1 MKKLLLSAAFICV
14 ATISANA
21 QQISSDNF
29 DSYTVGNV
37 ASDLTGAT
45 AGASGWKI
53 YTAQNGNASNFQ
65 FVAEPSKGNVLSI
78 VSPNAPT
85 VQGNDN
91 AGYVF
96 KDFPANAWTGR
107 TSGNNILRVEYEFYT
122 GGATSSK
129 SAQGCF
135 AYSANSQGQLLTL
148 GGFQYQPE
156 TRMLLGAG
164 RTATGALGVAKLG
177 TSNTDLILPANTW
190 VKVYYQLNYT
200 NNTINFQ
207 VPSLG
212 VNLTASLTLTN
223 LPPVEVD
230 FVASGLTGNTSSST
244 VKYDNY
250 VVSAVNTITLG
261 VNDIV
266 STKFNVYPNPAT
278 DVVTITNTESIG
290 IDKITVTDINGRIV
304 KTNNYNQQAEIQL
317 NVSDLNAGVY
327 ILNVS
332 TKEGTA
338 TKKFIKK

>member
-1 MKKLLLSAAFICV
+1 MKKLLLSAAFLCV
-14 ATISANA
+14 TTISANA
-21 QQISSDNF
+21 QQLLSDNF

-65 FVAEPSKGNVLSI
+65 FVTEANKGNVLSI
-78 VSPNAPT
+78 ASPAVATTAT
-85 VQGNDN
+85 VDN

-96 KDFPANAWTGR
+96 KDFAANAWANR

-122 GGATSSK
+122 GPVSTSK
-129 SAQGCF
+129 STHSNF
-135 AYSANSQGQLLTL
+135 TFSISGQNLVVL
-148 GGFQYQPE
+148 GGYQYNVE
-156 TRMLLGAG
+156 TRTLVGVTKTATNISAVNLGANN
-164 RTATGALGVAKLG
+164 TALV
-177 TSNTDLILPANTW
+177 LPANTW
-190 VKVYYQLNYT
+190 ITVYYQIDYT
-200 NNTINFQ
+200 TNKINFQ
-207 VPSLG
+207 IPSQAVAG
-212 VNLTASLTLTN
+212 EAPIVLTSTA
-223 LPPVEVD
+223 PAEVD
-230 FVASGLTGNTSSST
+230 FVTTGVTGNTSSST
-244 VKYDNY
+244 IKYDNY
-250 VVSAVNTITLG
+250 KVSAVNTTTLS

-317 NVSDLNAGVY
+317 NVSNLNAGVY